1 MPLKICNAFVHSDLC
16 QTSKVQLFAKIK
28 NSFWLFSKNYF
39 PKKLYIRCRSEYIF
53 VTTHFEITDI
63 LYINHYFNNKLC
75 RPICVK
81 FVLKHLVTTWM
92 LIENMLHFLTD
103 FEFFKNLAMLIWLL
117 ILFALVK
124 GRAPNL
130 MFVVFTDN
138 PKPNV

>member
-39 PKKLYIRCRSEYIF
+39 PKMLYIRCRSEYIF

-63 LYINHYFNNKLC
+63 LCINHYFNNKLWQTK
-75 RPICVK
+75 VK

-103 FEFFKNLAMLIWLL
+103 FEFFQNLAMLIWLL
-117 ILFALVK
+117 ILFVLVK
-124 GRAPNL
+124 GRVPKL